1 MTEFAGLADK
11 RAYLNVLGCLLQDP
25 CLIDDIDRPLD
36 RSDFDTEDFYE
47 LLFVSI
53 YNLHIQGCET
63 IDEFSVDS
71 YLSNYKE
78 QYNIFQSNK
87 GLEYVVNA
95 KEMARMENYDYNY
108 HRVRKYSLLRYY
120 EKLGWDTRFLYDS
133 TITETHKAELEQIK
147 FDNYTEKQ
155 IVEIVEAEFVITPN
169 MKFCTNM
176 LSTDVQVMSGMME
189 LIDSYKEMPDI
200 GLPLCNDGLNTI
212 SRGARKGCL
221 FMRSAPSGGGKSR
234 MLAGDACKFSV
245 PYFYDV
251 INEEW
256 VYTGIS
262 EPTLYI
268 TTEMEIGE
276 IQSLVNATVSKVDE
290 DHIINGTYKPE
301 EYERVKQATEYIQS
315 SPLYIVHIPDFSIDD
330 IKNIVKKYHREF
342 GVENIVFDYIH
353 TSLRL
358 MSEVNSKSRMGLK
371 EHQLLLVFAT
381 ELKALAQ
388 QLDIFIFTASQ
399 LNREAVNA
407 QYKDQTLL
415 AGATALA
422 NKLDVGIISI
432 RPNKAEF
439 KKIEPILHK
448 MIGKPK
454 PDMCHW
460 IYKVRRGKLTK
471 IIVWSKSHFGTM
483 TEQALF
489 VTDYDFNLINV
500 DFTKIEAVE
509 QKIQEHSVR
518 INEKIEDESVDM
530 QIEVEESTG
539 SEFDW

>member
-176 LSTDVQVMSGMME
+176 LSTDVQAASGMME

-276 IQSLVNATVSKVDE
+276 IQSLVNAAVSKVDE